1 MHLFVWSGHKNIA
14 SIRIHRHKNKLSSI
28 CKVVVLAEPQY
39 KQVATCFDCKNIY
52 LPPTLSAEYC
62 VISLVTPCVCFR
74 DKVWRP
80 ERFVWDS
87 SWWKVCRGVG
97 SAIGGLLLISHVS
110 VPHWLRDPWLQDR
123 KLCSVNST
131 AIWQLESHVV
141 WPRHDRLAGTHNW
154 NVRQFSGGFLATY

>member
-14 SIRIHRHKNKLSSI
+14 SIRIHWRKNKLFSI
-28 CKVVVLAEPQY
+28 CKIVVPAEPQY
-39 KQVATCFDCKNIY
+39 EQAATCFDCKNIY
-52 LPPTLSAEYC
+52 LPPTLSAEC
-62 VISLVTPCVCFR
+62 RVISLVTPCVCFCG
-74 DKVWRP
+74 KVWRP

-87 SWWKVCRGVG
+87 PWWEVCRGVTP
-97 SAIGGLLLISHVS
+97 LLLISA
-110 VPHWLRDPWLQDR
+110 PQWLQDSWLQER

-154 NVRQFSGGFLATY
+154 NVWQFSGGFLATY